1 VRELHAEIGELATS
15 LAAVEELQSWVEE
28 RLAAAQEELSAA

>member
-1 VRELHAEIGELATS
+1 LRAELRDLAAS